1 MRLLISFDDT
11 DNLESPGTGHL
22 LENFRSLIRERGWGV
37 SQRISRHQLY
47 VHEDVPYTS
56 HNSSMC
62 FVLETTTGLPADGA
76 GVIDLLEREAASF
89 LRAGSAPGSDPGLCI
104 LDCASLADCAR
115 LIEFGRSA
123 KTTVL
128 SKENAYDT
136 ARLCGVRLSEH
147 GGTGDG
153 IIGALAG
160 CALRLEGE
168 DGRLRG
174 QLENLPEQGIV
185 SSAELLRHPDVDALG
200 RLRPEQDRNEVVYTD
215 DIFNIRLKDK
225 AKTVMMGGRSVFLV
239 YPADSLESD
248 APYEAWTRLELK
260 RF

>member
-22 LENFRSLIRERGWGV
+22 LEDFRSLIRERGWGA
-37 SQRISRHQLY
+37 SQRISRHQLF
-47 VHEDVPYTS
+47 VHKDVPYTS

-62 FVLETTTGLPADGA
+62 FVLETKAGTPAAGA
-76 GVIDLLEREAASF
+76 EFLELLEREASVF
-89 LRAGSAPGSDPGLCI
+89 LRTRSAAGSDPGLSI
-104 LDCASLADCAR
+104 LDCASLADRAR

-128 SKENAYDT
+128 NKELAYET

-153 IIGALAG
+153 VIGALAG

-174 QLENLPEQGIV
+174 QLENLPERDIV

-200 RLRPEQDRNEVVYTD
+200 RLRPEQDRSEVVYTD
-215 DIFNIRLKDK
+215 DIFDIRLKDK
-225 AKTVMMGGRSVFLV
+225 AKTVMMCGRSVFLL
-239 YPADSLESD
+239 YPADPSEPN
-248 APYEAWTRLELK
+248 APYEAWTRQELK